1 MQVLI
6 ELTDLRKKI
15 VQSFRS
21 ITLISSATLHEGPT
35 DKEEVAAG
43 SEREAGSLFLMETCK
58 LATQF
63 FRI

>member
-6 ELTDLRKKI
+6 ELTALRKKI
-15 VQSFRS
+15 VQLFRS
-21 ITLISSATLHEGPT
+21 ITLISSATSHEGLT
-35 DKEEVAAG
+35 DKEEEEAD